1 MKKGEKEEKK
11 LTEGCKKEKN
21 KRQKEKVEKDR
32 GKIDRRQKR
41 GNKKRGQSKFKNCAL
56 RSEFWMNIFSWLK
69 TFLYIF
75 FSNLANEY

>member
-32 GKIDRRQKR
+32 GKIDRR
-41 GNKKRGQSKFKNCAL
+41 
-56 RSEFWMNIFSWLK
+56 
-69 TFLYIF
+69 
-75 FSNLANEY
+75 